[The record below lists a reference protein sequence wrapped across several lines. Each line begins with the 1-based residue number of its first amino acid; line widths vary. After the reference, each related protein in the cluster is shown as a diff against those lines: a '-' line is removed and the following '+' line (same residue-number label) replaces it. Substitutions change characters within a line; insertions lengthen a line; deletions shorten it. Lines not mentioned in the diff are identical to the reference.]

1 MSALAFLPLAAE
13 GSVAEEG
20 KHIITGMLIV
30 ALIFIGVI
38 LLGTLFSYMGHRRKA
53 RKRAQRVY

>member
-1 MSALAFLPLAAE
+1 MTALAASLLAQE
-13 GSVAEEG
+13 SVAEEG

-38 LLGTLFSYMGHRRKA
+38 LLGQTFRYLGHRRKA
-53 RKRAQRVY
+53 RKASQRAY